1 MHSLRRGGPRI
12 KTCFFIMAKYP
23 AVGMVKTRLG
33 ESIDPEKVAHLYLCF
48 LKDTVEKVN
57 RLGVPFFIYYTPD
70 DKKEYFERLFGNN
83 PSYLPQMGDDL
94 GERLYNGFKKIFR
107 QGYDSAIA
115 LASDTPDLP
124 EAILDESLKK
134 LTEYNSVIG
143 PSFDGGYYLI
153 GLRNDSARKNLF
165 RGIAWS
171 TETVFNETM
180 KKIKQEKISCHALAP
195 WGDVDQIADLERLL
209 SSEDPVFH
217 RSYTWRF
224 LKSSELLQV
233 SPS

>member
-1 MHSLRRGGPRI
+1 
-12 KTCFFIMAKYP
+12 MAKYP
-23 AVGMVKTRLG
+23 AVGRVKTRLC

-48 LKDTVEKVN
+48 LKDTVEKVKGP
-57 RLGVPFFIYYTPD
+57 GVPFFVYYTPD
-70 DKKEYFERLFGNN
+70 DKQEYFERLFGDN
-83 PSYLPQMGDDL
+83 PGYLPQMGDDL
-94 GERLYNGFKKIFR
+94 GERLYNGFKTFFR

-115 LASDTPDLP
+115 LASDIPDLP
-124 EAILDESLKK
+124 EAILYESLKR

-153 GLRNDSARKNLF
+153 GLTKDSASKNLF
-165 RGIAWS
+165 RGITWS

-195 WGDVDQIADLERLL
+195 WGDVDRITDLERLL
-209 SSEDPVFH
+209 SSENPVFH
-217 RSYTWRF
+217 GSHTWRL

>member
-1 MHSLRRGGPRI
+1 
-12 KTCFFIMAKYP
+12 MAKYP
-23 AVGMVKTRLG
+23 TVGRVKTRLG

-48 LKDTVEKVN
+48 LKDTVEKVSK
-57 RLGVPFFIYYTPD
+57 LGVPFFVYYTPD
-70 DKKEYFERLFGNN
+70 DKKEDFERLFGNN
-83 PSYLPQMGDDL
+83 PGYLPQMGDDL
-94 GERLYNGFKKIFR
+94 GERLYNGFKTLCR

-115 LASDTPDLP
+115 LASDAPDLP

-134 LTEYNSVIG
+134 LIEYNSVIG

-153 GLRNDSARKNLF
+153 GLRKDSATENLF

-180 KKIKQEKISCHALAP
+180 KKIRQEKISCHALAP

-217 RSYTWRF
+217 GSYTWRF

>member
-1 MHSLRRGGPRI
+1 
-12 KTCFFIMAKYP
+12 MAKYP
-23 AVGMVKTRLG
+23 TVGMVKTRLG
-33 ESIDPEKVAHLYLCF
+33 ESIDPGKAAHLYLCF
-48 LKDTVEKVN
+48 LMDTVEKVN
-57 RLGVPFFIYYTPD
+57 RLGVPFFIHYTPD
-70 DKKEYFERLFGNN
+70 DKREYFERLFGNN

-94 GERLYNGFKKIFR
+94 GERLYNGFNELFR

-115 LASDTPDLP
+115 LASDIPDLP

-171 TETVFNETM
+171 TETVFNETI

-233 SPS
+233 SPT

>member
-1 MHSLRRGGPRI
+1 MN
-12 KTCFFIMAKYP
+12 TCFFIMAKYP
-23 AVGMVKTRLG
+23 TVGMVKTRLG
-33 ESIDPEKVAHLYLCF
+33 ESLDPEKAAHLYLCF
-48 LKDTVEKVN
+48 LKDTVEKVS
-57 RLGVPFFIYYTPD
+57 RLGVPVFIYYTPE
-70 DKKEYFERLFGNN
+70 DKKEYFERLFGDN

-94 GERLYNGFKKIFR
+94 GERLYNGFKEICE

-115 LASDTPDLP
+115 LASDSPDLP

-134 LTEYNSVIG
+134 LTQYDSVIG

-153 GLRNDSARKNLF
+153 GLRKDSASKNLF

-180 KKIKQEKISCHALAP
+180 KKIKQGKISCHALAP
-195 WGDVDQIADLERLL
+195 WGDVDQMADLNRLL

-217 RSYTWRF
+217 KSHTWRF
-224 LKSSELLQV
+224 LKSSKLLQV

>member
-1 MHSLRRGGPRI
+1 MN
-12 KTCFFIMAKYP
+12 TCFFIMAKYP
-23 AVGMVKTRLG
+23 TVGMIKTRLG
-33 ESIDPEKVAHLYLCF
+33 ESFNPEKVAQLYLCF

-57 RLGVPFFIYYTPD
+57 GLGVPVFIHYTPD

-83 PSYLPQMGDDL
+83 LNYLPQMGDDL
-94 GERLYNGFKKIFR
+94 GERLYNGFKKIFG

-115 LASDTPDLP
+115 LASDIPDLP

-153 GLRNDSARKNLF
+153 GLRKDSASKNLF
-165 RGIAWS
+165 QGIAWS

-180 KKIKQEKISCHALAP
+180 KKIKQGKISCHALTP
-195 WGDVDQIADLERLL
+195 WGDVDQVSDLERLL

-217 RSYTWRF
+217 GSYTWRF

>member
-1 MHSLRRGGPRI
+1 
-12 KTCFFIMAKYP
+12 
-23 AVGMVKTRLG
+23 MVKTRLG
-33 ESIDPEKVAHLYLCF
+33 EFIDPEKVARLYLCF
-48 LKDTVEKVN
+48 LKDTVKKVS

-70 DKKEYFERLFGNN
+70 EKKEYFERLFGNN

-94 GERLYNGFKKIFR
+94 GERLYNGFKELFR

-115 LASDTPDLP
+115 LASDSPDLP
-124 EAILDESLKK
+124 EAILIESLKK

-153 GLRNDSARKNLF
+153 GLRKDSASKNLF

-180 KKIKQEKISCHALAP
+180 KKIEQGKISCHALAP

-217 RSYTWRF
+217 GSHTWRF
-224 LKSSELLQV
+224 LNSAELFQV
-233 SPS
+233 SLG

>member
-1 MHSLRRGGPRI
+1 
-12 KTCFFIMAKYP
+12 MAKYP

-33 ESIDPEKVAHLYLCF
+33 ESVGPKNAAHLYLCF
-48 LKDTVEKVN
+48 LRDTVEKVN

-70 DKKEYFERLFGNN
+70 DKREDFERLFGDN
-83 PSYLPQMGDDL
+83 PSYLPQIGDDL
-94 GERLYNGFKKIFR
+94 GERLYNGFEELFR
-107 QGYDSAIA
+107 QGYYSVIA
-115 LASDTPDLP
+115 LASDIPDLP

-143 PSFDGGYYLI
+143 PSFDGGYYLM
-153 GLRNDSARKNLF
+153 GLREDSASENLF

-171 TETVFNETM
+171 TETVFDETM
-180 KKIKQEKISCHALAP
+180 KRIMQGKISCHALAP

-217 RSYTWRF
+217 RSHVWRF
-224 LKSSELLQV
+224 LHSSELIPV
-233 SPS
+233 SPN

>member
-1 MHSLRRGGPRI
+1 
-12 KTCFFIMAKYP
+12 MAKYP

-33 ESIDPEKVAHLYLCF
+33 ESIGPENVVHLYLCF
-48 LKDTVEKVN
+48 LKDTVEKVS

-70 DKKEYFERLFGNN
+70 DKKEYFERLFGIN

-94 GERLYNGFKKIFR
+94 GERLYNGFKKLFG

-115 LASDTPDLP
+115 LASDIPDLP
-124 EAILDESLKK
+124 EAILVESLRK

-143 PSFDGGYYLI
+143 PSLDGGYYLI
-153 GLRNDSARKNLF
+153 GLRKDSASKSLF

-180 KKIKQEKISCHALAP
+180 KKIKKGKISCHVLAL
-195 WGDVDQIADLERLL
+195 WGDVDQITDLERLL

-217 RSYTWRF
+217 GSYTWRF
-224 LKSSELLQV
+224 LNSSELL
-233 SPS
+233 